1 MSILYIDASMGITGA
16 KLLGALIGCLERPG
30 QFIGRFNDIGFEGIR
45 LESSETAVRG
55 ISGRIIEFKRSGQ
68 EDYEDEIDEDMEPR
82 RHRSHHR
89 HVMRALPDVAELID
103 ELSVSGRVRRR
114 AAAVYEMMAEAD
126 AKVSGEDMRDVILH
140 RTGSRDVIA
149 SVVGV
154 FMALEELNCDKIL
167 SSPIAVGSGRTRTS
181 KGETDIPIPVIA
193 ELLDGIPSI
202 PGTESFEMCTAEG
215 VALIKSIAESFGE
228 APEISAK
235 RSGAGFGTREYQ
247 NGVNC
252 VRAEIGDIAVTAANA
267 AEVELESELYG
278 ESGAAIDHMLSRL
291 LDEGVRDAYTLPIVS
306 AVNGRGVLLKVICAE
321 TAADDAAR
329 CILANTSAASVRRR
343 GSAVYELDAEDT
355 EILTSMGK
363 IRMKQIEGY
372 GIRRII
378 PSREDTEAAAE
389 RNGISYAEA
398 YERIKRE
405 AGV

>member
-1 MSILYIDASMGITGA
+1 MA
-16 KLLGALIGCLERPG
+16 
-30 QFIGRFNDIGFEGIR
+30 
-45 LESSETAVRG
+45 
-55 ISGRIIEFKRSGQ
+55 
-68 EDYEDEIDEDMEPR
+68 
-82 RHRSHHR
+82 
-89 HVMRALPDVAELID
+89 
-103 ELSVSGRVRRR
+103 RRR
-114 AAAVYEMMAEAD
+114 KYRR
-126 AKVSGEDMRDVILH
+126 S
-140 RTGSRDVIA
+140 
-149 SVVGV
+149 
-154 FMALEELNCDKIL
+154 
-167 SSPIAVGSGRTRTS
+167 
-181 KGETDIPIPVIA
+181 
-193 ELLDGIPSI
+193 
-202 PGTESFEMCTAEG
+202 
-215 VALIKSIAESFGE
+215 
-228 APEISAK
+228 
-235 RSGAGFGTREYQ
+235 SGAGFGTREYR

-343 GSAVYELDAEDT
+343 GSAVYEMDAEDT